1 MRSIRRSRRR
11 LTVLLLVGVA
21 SAGCREPGGDRA
33 AGDAAPPA
41 ASAAADA
48 GMREALSLALQAQGT
63 RALERL
69 RSLDSAELSPRYR
82 PTHACMLGRLSG
94 EDSVPMAVADPF
106 IAGVLADYREYWLR
120 ALMNESPTRAN
131 ETRLLAALNA
141 RVESVG
147 GQVAPDLDALE
158 PTLEALIRGRGH
170 HALLGVTSPLREL
183 MLWKTE
189 AERRYDVGLPEG
201 NQPVQVVFMDDF
213 TSLGWAGFATCDR
226 QHTGG
231 WTRPDRLYAVG
242 SAYDTTSEN
251 FRVSYLAHEAQ
262 HFADNRRFPRIARQE
277 ELEYRAK
284 LVELAVGRESVYELL
299 DAFAANVSAD
309 TNVPHSYANGRVVRD
324 MASRIGL
331 ADAEP
336 RWRDV
341 EPSRINS
348 AATELLLADS
358 DRLKR
363 P

>member
-1 MRSIRRSRRR
+1 MRSIRRSRRWP
-11 LTVLLLVGVA
+11 TVLLLVGVA
-21 SAGCREPGGDRA
+21 SAGCRERGGDPA

-41 ASAAADA
+41 ASAADA
-48 GMREALSLALQAQGT
+48 GMREALSFALQAQGT

-82 PTHACMLGRLSG
+82 PTHACMLGRLSR
-94 EDSVPMAVADPF
+94 EDSVPVAVADPF
-106 IAGVLADYREYWLR
+106 IAGALADYREYWLR
-120 ALMNESPTRAN
+120 ALMSESPAAAN
-131 ETRLLAALNA
+131 ETRLLTALNA
-141 RVESVG
+141 RVQAVG
-147 GQVAPDLDALE
+147 GKTAPDLDALE
-158 PTLEALIRGRGH
+158 PTLEGLIRRRGH

-189 AERRYDVGLPEG
+189 AGRRYDVGLPEG

-226 QHTGG
+226 HHTGG

-284 LVELAVGRESVYELL
+284 LVELAVGRESVHELL
-299 DAFAANVSAD
+299 DAFAGNVSAD

-324 MASRIGL
+324 MASRLGL
-331 ADAEP
+331 ADAET
-336 RWRDV
+336 RWREV
-341 EPSRINS
+341 EPARINS
-348 AATELLLADS
+348 AAAELLLADS